1 VQYSRIPA
9 ASFVDRRSVMS
20 DPAEPLLVLGW
31 VSAVAVAGGSALI
44 LATLYTIYHQKQVA
58 TAATLFAVVGVVMI
72 LHPILDR
79 ITVADGSLDFR
90 FRQATDVVDRMV
102 GTLSTQVEE
111 LSGGMED
118 INQRIT
124 SLSRQIERLV
134 RAGAE
139 VTPRQ
144 REEIARSV
152 AAITGRGAAL
162 STELQ
167 AATQRTAQVRDLQTE
182 LRTIATERR

>member
-1 VQYSRIPA
+1 LRTNGGRCSIRAFPP
-9 ASFVDRRSVMS
+9 ASFVDRRSV
-20 DPAEPLLVLGW
+20 
-31 VSAVAVAGGSALI
+31 
-44 LATLYTIYHQKQVA
+44 
-58 TAATLFAVVGVVMI
+58 TA
-72 LHPILDR
+72 
-79 ITVADGSLDFR
+79 
-90 FRQATDVVDRMV
+90 
-102 GTLSTQVEE
+102 
-111 LSGGMED
+111 
-118 INQRIT
+118 
-124 SLSRQIERLV
+124 LSRQIERLV